1 MSTRPH
7 RSDATHWYT
16 FRGVRALKASHPE
29 VRWLKRHEESPSLHG
44 NKVWHSS
51 FALID
56 YLHRHPVS
64 PGARVIDVGSGWGL
78 NGIWLA
84 RRYGARVLAID
95 ADPAVEPY
103 LRLQAR
109 INRVE
114 VEFLPRRF
122 EQIGS
127 RLLEGVEL
135 VTGTDICFWDEM
147 VDPLYRLL
155 HRAGKA
161 GVQRAIIGDPGRP
174 PFWALSKR
182 VEKRLGAEVIEH
194 ASGRRGA
201 AAKQLLVTDYA
212 KLRGS

>member
-1 MSTRPH
+1 MSPRPSS
-7 RSDATHWYT
+7 RESAHWHT
-16 FRGVRALKASHPE
+16 FRGVRALKSTHPE
-29 VRWLKRHEESPSLHG
+29 VRRLKRCEESPSLHG

-56 YLHRHPVS
+56 YLHRHPPTV
-64 PGARVIDVGSGWGL
+64 GARVIDVGCGWGL

-84 RRYGARVLAID
+84 RRYGARVLTVD

-122 EQIGS
+122 VQLDA

-135 VTGTDICFWDEM
+135 LTGTDICFWDEM
-147 VDPLYRLL
+147 VEPLYRLL
-155 HRAGKA
+155 RRAGKA
-161 GVQRAIIGDPGRP
+161 GA
-174 PFWALSKR
+174 
-182 VEKRLGAEVIEH
+182 
-194 ASGRRGA
+194 
-201 AAKQLLVTDYA
+201 
-212 KLRGS
+212 